1 MIMESGIYPFPVDM
15 QVWIYDGVKKKID
28 VTLAP
33 ISVGFSDK
41 PTQPLLSLT
50 RDLSPIL
57 NNRMYLGF
65 SSSTGLIVASH
76 YILG

>member
-15 QVWIYDGVKKKID
+15 QVWIEYDGVKKKID

-57 NNRMYLGF
+57 NNRM
-65 SSSTGLIVASH
+65 
-76 YILG
+76 